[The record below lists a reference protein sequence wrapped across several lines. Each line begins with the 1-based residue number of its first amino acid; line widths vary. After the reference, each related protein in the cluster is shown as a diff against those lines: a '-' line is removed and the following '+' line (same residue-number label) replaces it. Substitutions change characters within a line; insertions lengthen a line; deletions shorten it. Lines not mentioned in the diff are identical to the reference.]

1 MENTNKQPQTI
12 GEWLDWAEE
21 QGYEWAKEAMV
32 EVVMQHGA
40 YGFTEVRS
48 DLPKAILGGFSWS
61 KSDKGF
67 EYWNQIHESLSI

>member
-1 MENTNKQPQTI
+1 MNNTDKQPETI

-40 YGFTEVRS
+40 YKLLEH
-48 DLPKAILGGFSWS
+48 K
-61 KSDKGF
+61 
-67 EYWNQIHESLSI
+67 ESLSRSVLDGFTWPESEKGRFYWQKIYESV